1 MYSENERKELKL
13 NLELRDRMKNE
24 LKPMT
29 PEEYSQVLK
38 DIEYKGNEYDKALK
52 KYTKDY
58 NKTKKNFE
66 D

>member
-1 MYSENERKELKL
+1 
-13 NLELRDRMKNE
+13 
-24 LKPMT
+24 MT